1 MTENACN
8 DDGQFMAID
17 RQKLPEDTWVIRRED
32 GLELSLTTGAAAVV
46 EFTAPPGH
54 RFYIKRMAEQ
64 VAAHHGGQVV
74 LIPADLV
81 ASLFKTLA
89 PLTSERPS

>member
-1 MTENACN
+1 MTEGAST
-8 DDGQFMAID
+8 DDGEFVTIE

-32 GLELSLTTGAAAVV
+32 GLELSITTGAAAVV
-46 EFTAPPGH
+46 EFTAAPGH
-54 RFYIKRMAEQ
+54 RFFIKSMAEQ